1 MKLHPYFLSQD
12 FLSKL
17 PVIFLCIIFLV
28 PIVLL
33 SISYQ
38 VGILFIAF
46 YISYWTVKVFESYY
60 YVLTSYITLLRT
72 NKRDYSDYPVILDEA
87 KRLQHIVIVPVY
99 SEPYDVIAENIASI
113 IANDYPYRE
122 NITVLLATEE
132 RGPGAMENAD
142 KIVADYSGTSPVKI
156 VNIVHPADIPGEG
169 RVKGSNITYAIKR
182 YMEMEELDDHMTFV
196 STIDTDTL
204 VETNFFLITSYIFLS
219 TEHNQNAIYQY
230 TPVYAN
236 NWHKGTFF
244 ARLIAMG
251 TTFWQLSESQN
262 PEFYRNFAVYG
273 QSLYCLK
280 KADFWSLTSIVE
292 DGFQYWR
299 SYFAFDSVFR
309 IVNVPAVCRMDIV
322 EEETFLK
329 TVKSQY
335 KQLRRWS
342 WGCTDIEYVIPE
354 FVNHPNIPFFEKFK
368 KTVYLIFN
376 HLFWAGG
383 ALMLFFIGYIPGIL
397 SSVHQSIISLTIP
410 LITSFLFTW
419 IFATIVFPSIISILI
434 MKKYTTF
441 RKRDY
446 IFNIFQWALIPI
458 LTLTLFSLPAI
469 ESQFRLFFGKRLGTF
484 ETTQKM
490 KRK

>member
-1 MKLHPYFLSQD
+1 MKLHPYFLSQA

-17 PVIFLCIIFLV
+17 PLIFLCVIFFV

-33 SISYQ
+33 SLSYQ
-38 VGILFIAF
+38 VGIFFIAF

-72 NKRDYSDYPVILDEA
+72 NKHDYSDYPVILEGA
-87 KRLQHIVIVPVY
+87 KYLKHIVIVPVY

-113 IANDYPYRE
+113 IANDYPYKK
-122 NITVLLATEE
+122 NITILLATEE
-132 RGPGAMENAD
+132 RGPGAIENAD
-142 KIVADYSGTSPVKI
+142 KIVADYSGTSPVRI

-169 RVKGSNITYAIKR
+169 KVKGSNITYAIKQ
-182 YMEMEELDDHMTFV
+182 YMKMEEFDDRMTFV

-204 VETNFFLITSYIFLS
+204 VETNFFLITSYTFLS

-251 TTFWQLSESQN
+251 TTFWQLAESQN

-299 SYFAFDSVFR
+299 SYFAFDGIFR
-309 IVNVPAVCRMDIV
+309 IVNVPAVCKMDIV

-329 TVKSQY
+329 TVRSQY

-342 WGCTDIEYVIPE
+342 WGCTDIEYVIPQ
-354 FVNHPNIPFFEKFK
+354 FANKPNIPFSEKFR

-376 HLFWAGG
+376 HLFWSGG
-383 ALMLFFIGYIPGIL
+383 ALMLFFIGYIPGVL
-397 SSVHQSIISLTIP
+397 SSVHESIISLTIP

-419 IFATIVFPSIISILI
+419 IFATIIFPSIVSILI

-446 IFNIFQWALIPI
+446 IFNILQWALIPI

-469 ESQFRLFFGKRLGTF
+469 ESQIRLFFGKRLGTF